1 MRTVAAACILG
12 ATLLLLSGT
21 SNARKSKAGT
31 DPLLELDKEDYG
43 VSLVRN
49 RTLYDYSS
57 AQDLKNADPSST
69 RIFVTTRDRMPDGTA
84 YPIAE
89 AVSKALKA
97 TFPLTEFRVA
107 GRTNMDEFVQSVR
120 EHYDYVFV
128 IGTYSKSRDYDSEQ
142 TTYSSRST
150 GVRCKPDLYG
160 DGVSCNE
167 SSSISIPTGSRTVK
181 GTIFTDL
188 FNAEYGPAESFNKAL
203 STDVETKA
211 SNWIFSNSSAIGNTS
226 ITLRYGTS
234 DASWCDNIVAA
245 QTRIAGMT
253 GVNLVSVRPDEF
265 SIDVEPDEIGCED

>member
-1 MRTVAAACILG
+1 
-12 ATLLLLSGT
+12 
-21 SNARKSKAGT
+21 
-31 DPLLELDKEDYG
+31 
-43 VSLVRN
+43 
-49 RTLYDYSS
+49 
-57 AQDLKNADPSST
+57 
-69 RIFVTTRDRMPDGTA
+69 MPDGTA

-188 FNAEYGPAESFNKAL
+188 FNAEYGPAESFNEAL